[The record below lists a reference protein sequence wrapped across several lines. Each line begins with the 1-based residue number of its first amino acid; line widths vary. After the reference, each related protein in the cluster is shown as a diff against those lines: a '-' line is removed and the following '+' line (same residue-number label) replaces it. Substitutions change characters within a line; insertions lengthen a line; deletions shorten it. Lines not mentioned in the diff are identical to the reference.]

1 VKPLAAFLP
10 LLAFAACG
18 SPRGDAPDHLV
29 LSSIDTLRARFNA
42 DSGKVRAVLLG
53 SPT

>member
-1 VKPLAAFLP
+1 VRVAAP
-10 LLAFAACG
+10 LLLVALAACG
-18 SPRGDAPDHLV
+18 SSAEDAPGHIV
-29 LSSIDTLRARFNA
+29 LSTLDTLRARFNA

>member
-1 VKPLAAFLP
+1 M
-10 LLAFAACG
+10 LLLVAIAACG
-18 SPRGDAPDHLV
+18 GARGDAPDHLV